1 MAAPPVHGALMELRE
16 AIATLRAAWTVPVL
30 AAVLAGGVALLV
42 SLLLTPQYQSSTQL
56 FVSAAEP
63 VLLSQPYQGSQL
75 ARDRVPSY
83 TELIQGTD
91 FARQLVDRLNLP
103 MSAAELHQEIEATAV
118 TDTVLIDVT
127 ITDPEPRRAL
137 AIADA
142 VGPEF
147 ATQAAHLETVTGGS
161 SAIHVTVSERPQ
173 LAARP
178 SFPQTW
184 RNVLVAA
191 IFGLFLG
198 AVIALVRPVLDRSVK
213 SPDEAADL
221 AGAPVLGVVPENKK
235 LKKGEQSA
243 VVHLGDKD
251 LQESYRRIRVNL
263 QLLDPGRSPCVIMVS
278 SAVSA
283 EGKSTVVLN
292 LGRELAEAGHKVIV
306 VEANLW
312 SPGFARELGLPGD
325 VGLAQVLTGAVDVS
339 DAIRPCALSS
349 LSVLAAGPA
358 PPDPTQLLASWRLRP
373 LVESLREDND
383 FVIVEGPPLLTVA
396 NSAEL
401 ALNTDGVVLAV
412 RFGRT
417 RKAQLEEAA
426 AMVEFAQ
433 CRRVMGVVLTMVPR
447 SRDMVIGLRRG
458 GHLRPRTWNCEAR

>member
-1 MAAPPVHGALMELRE
+1 MELRE
-16 AIATLRAAWTVPVL
+16 AVATLRAAWAVPVL
-30 AAVLAGGVALLV
+30 AAILAGGAALLV
-42 SLLLTPQYQSSTQL
+42 SLLLTPQYRSSTQL

-91 FARQLVDRLNLP
+91 FARHLVDRLNLR
-103 MSAAELHQEIEATAV
+103 MSPAELHQEIEATAV

-127 ITDPEPRRAL
+127 ITDPQPQRAL
-137 AIADA
+137 AIANA

-147 ATQAAHLETVTGGS
+147 AAQAALLEMTAGGT
-161 SAIHVTVSERPQ
+161 SAIHVTVSEQPQ

-191 IFGLFLG
+191 IFGLLLG
-198 AVIALVRPVLDRSVK
+198 AVVALMRPVLDRSVK

-221 AGAPVLGVVPENKK
+221 TGAPVLGVVPENKK
-235 LKKGEQSA
+235 LKKGNQSA
-243 VVHLGDKD
+243 VVHLGDRD
-251 LQESYRRIRVNL
+251 LQEGYRRIRVNL

-292 LGRELAEAGHKVIV
+292 LGIELAKAGHKVIV
-306 VEANLW
+306 AEANFW
-312 SPGFARELGLPGD
+312 SPGFARQLGIRGD
-325 VGLAQVLTGAVDVS
+325 VGLAQVLTGAVDVI

-349 LSVLAAGPA
+349 LSVLPAGSA
-358 PPDPTQLLASWRLRP
+358 PPDPAQLLASRQLRP
-373 LVESLREDND
+373 VLESLRENYD
-383 FVIVEGPPLLTVA
+383 FVLVEGPPLLTVA
-396 NSAEL
+396 YSSEL
-401 ALNTDGVVLAV
+401 ALDTDGVLLAV

-433 CRRVMGVVLTMVPR
+433 CRRVMGVVLTMMPGSR
-447 SRDMVIGLRRG
+447 SAIIGLRRG
-458 GHLRPRTWNCEAR
+458 GHLRPRT